1 MKRLLFLFAGIL
13 MALMLVM
20 CDDSNPTGSDTEDTE
35 DADPSGVETV
45 GDDFLQNMKD
55 HFSGDPVVDSSYGYL
70 IQDTV
75 IAVFSTENP
84 EKDTSFLSIQ
94 ELSSEGLNLNVLLPE
109 DDTSEIVASESQIR
123 IFNDL
128 LLGDG
133 ESVEGNVWQMESV
146 SADIAVDLS
155 SMGADTVNIEKDT
168 SSENGDLLYFNQD
181 NTKLYRVYMEG
192 ESLFELDSLFALDT
206 AELLDMAMS
215 ACPYAVLSYAEENYG
230 EFSPVSEIDTA
241 ASDCDTT
248 YAYYKANLISTEDPV
263 EAYITD
269 NGSGVVTVYSVADND
284 SIGELSSLV
293 ETLSGF

>member
-1 MKRLLFLFAGIL
+1 MKRLLLFFAGIL
-13 MALMLVM
+13 MALAFVV
-20 CDDSNPTGSDTEDTE
+20 CDNSNPSGSNTEDT
-35 DADPSGVETV
+35 DTSGVDTA
-45 GDDFLQNMKD
+45 GNDFLQYMKD
-55 HFSGDPVVDSSYGYL
+55 YFSGDPVVDSSYGYL

-75 IAVFSTENP
+75 IAVFSTEDP
-84 EKDTSFLSIQ
+84 EEDTSFLSIQ
-94 ELSSEGLNLNVLLPE
+94 ELSSEGLNLNALLPE

-133 ESVEGNVWQMESV
+133 ESVEGSVWQMDSI

-155 SMGADTVNIEKDT
+155 SMGADTVNFEKDT
-168 SSENGDLLYFNQD
+168 SLENGDLLYFNQE

-192 ESLFELDSLFALDT
+192 ETLFELDSLFALDT
-206 AELLDMAMS
+206 ASLLDMAMS
-215 ACPYAVLSYAEENYG
+215 TCPYALLSYAEENYG
-230 EFSPVSEIDTA
+230 EVSPVSDIDTA

-248 YAYYKANLISTEDPV
+248 YAYYKPSLLSTDPV

-284 SIGELSSLV
+284 SIGELNSLV
-293 ETLSGF
+293 ETFSQF